1 MNNNN
6 DQDKNIQLSF
16 NFEQEHN
23 TNSDNFSLFANHYN
37 PYSAEEQ
44 CTLAA
49 ELLDMAD
56 GDQAALDSW
65 ILLQLN
71 ELQLEIDADA
81 LAELEKLGFG
91 TNTTNDTEIADAR
104 NMLDRIF
111 AEEN

>member
-1 MNNNN
+1 MNNK
-6 DQDKNIQLSF
+6 QDKNIQLSF
-16 NFEQEHN
+16 NFEQEHD
-23 TNSDNFSLFANHYN
+23 TNSADFSLFSNHYN
-37 PYSAEEQ
+37 PYSAEQQ

-49 ELLDMAD
+49 ELLAMAD
-56 GDQAALDSW
+56 GDQDALDSW

-71 ELQLEIDADA
+71 EIQLEIDAEHQ
-81 LAELEKLGFG
+81 AELKKLGFS